1 MQVVRAVKSN
11 WLGILVVLALSAI
24 GLVNLASSDYY
35 SSDEYHKSQ
44 IIWMLLG
51 YIVAF
56 LIASLD
62 LRIFERLAYV
72 GYGLVMVLLGAT
84 MIFGRQI
91 NNSTRW
97 IEIGNMVLQP
107 SEFMK
112 VAIILALARYT
123 HRTKRS
129 GKFTLPE
136 LIMPTVII
144 GAPSVLVLLQPD
156 LGTTLMIVVVAIG
169 MLLFEGIRFR
179 SLLSVAGIVLLLVPV
194 AWQLDVVHP
203 YQKDRVRLWLN
214 PDQFK
219 LDPEG
224 KKVLDKKLQPE
235 QALWAV
241 GSGRLLGKGL
251 KGGARSRL
259 KYLPE
264 MHNDFII
271 ATFAEEHGF
280 VGCSVLT
287 ALFYVLSLWIYRVAR
302 GARERFGAMVAAGV
316 GTMIFSG
323 FFVNIGMVIGLLP
336 VVGVT
341 LPLLSYGGSSI
352 LTTFIGVG
360 LVLNVSV
367 SRGKV

>member
-1 MQVVRAVKSN
+1 MV
-11 WLGILVVLALSAI
+11 
-24 GLVNLASSDYY
+24 
-35 SSDEYHKSQ
+35 
-44 IIWMLLG
+44 WMLLG

-56 LIASLD
+56 LIAAVD
-62 LRIFERLAYV
+62 LRVFERLAYLF
-72 GYGLVMVLLGAT
+72 YGLVMALLVAT
-84 MIFGRQI
+84 KLFGREV

-97 IEIGNMVLQP
+97 IEIGNMVVQP

-112 VAIILALARYT
+112 IGMILALARYIQ
-123 HRTKRS
+123 RNKRS
-129 GKFTLPE
+129 GKFGLTE
-136 LIMPTVII
+136 LIVPTLMIAI
-144 GAPSVLVLLQPD
+144 PSALVLLQPD
-156 LGTTLMIVVVAIG
+156 LGTTLMIAMVACS
-169 MLLFEGIRFR
+169 MLLFEGIKLR
-179 SLLSVAGIVLLLVPV
+179 SLLAVMGIVLLVVPV
-194 AWQLDVVHP
+194 AWQVGVIHD

-241 GSGRLLGKGL
+241 GSGRLMGKGL
-251 KGGARSRL
+251 RGGARSRL

-271 ATFAEEHGF
+271 ATYAEEHGF
-280 VGCSVLT
+280 VGCAFLT
-287 ALFYVLSLWIYRVAR
+287 TLFLALAVWMLSVAR
-302 GARERFGAMVAAGV
+302 RARERFGAMLASGVAA
-316 GTMIFSG
+316 MIFSG

-341 LPLLSYGGSSI
+341 LPFLSYGGSSI
-352 LTTFIGVG
+352 LTTFIGIG

-367 SRGKV
+367 SRGKIS